1 MSGLWMIL
9 LFGLLPDELLP
20 APKTETL
27 PKPLLVASNMEPQV
41 GTVPSGSATTLPSI
55 PSSLG
60 TIAAEDCKV
69 GWGTDPTDRSM
80 YLVIQIAPKA
90 IAQFATGT
98 QAMELESIIPP
109 ALRGRVQKVI
119 IRVGSGPVEQ
129 SPPESE
135 LARLPAP
142 YDSSNSTYN
151 APTIA
156 NLDRRAAVN
165 IDPPPANRETTR
177 SNEAS
182 IVSTAGTTQLP
193 VVPGLNLPASSSIPS
208 GTLPTYPNEVYPT
221 TPSASLTNPSI
232 GGPILSTPIPST
244 APATTTSAP
253 TWNNNT
259 GTTTSSIPTNTYGQT
274 TIPNDGFAAMPKTV
288 PNTLNPFGTNRVNSP
303 TTGTPATGTPTAGA
317 MTGNN
322 RVVPATTTS
331 GTTTQGNVTYSS
343 SGTSGLGTGY
353 SNVPHM
359 ANNPNGYNYP
369 TTNGYNNPPP
379 GGYVLPNDPA
389 YAQYANQYNPA
400 QYNVGTQIPTA
411 PVLPIPQVATRPLP
425 STAQS
430 NHSATDSAHR
440 PVDPNY
446 QSRGTLLPFFL
457 VLSFILNIYFG
468 LWLNHLS
475 TKYRHLLG
483 NVRGLA
489 TSETV

>member
-9 LFGLLPDELLP
+9 LFGLLTDELLP

-27 PKPLLVASNMEPQV
+27 PKPLLVASNMEPQA
-41 GTVPSGSATTLPSI
+41 GLVPSVSTPSLPSL
-55 PSSLG
+55 PSPLG

-90 IAQFATGT
+90 IAQFAAGT

-142 YDSSNSTYN
+142 YDSSTSTYN

-165 IDPPPANRETTR
+165 IDPPPSNRETTR
-177 SNEAS
+177 SSEAS

-193 VVPGLNLPASSSIPS
+193 VVPGLNLPSSSSTIPS
-208 GTLPTYPNEVYPT
+208 GQLPTYPNEVYPN
-221 TPSASLTNPSI
+221 TPSASVTNPSI
-232 GGPILSTPIPST
+232 SGPILSTPIPST
-244 APATTTSAP
+244 TPVTTTSTPA
-253 TWNNNT
+253 WNNNT
-259 GTTTSSIPTNTYGQT
+259 GTSSGTSTSSIPTNTYGQT

-288 PNTLNPFGTNRVNSP
+288 PNTLNPFGNNRVNTP
-303 TTGTPATGTPTAGA
+303 TTGTPSTGA
-317 MTGNN
+317 MTGSN
-322 RVVPATTTS
+322 RVVPATSTS

-353 SNVPHM
+353 TNVPHM

-369 TTNGYNNPPP
+369 ATNGYNNPPP
-379 GGYVLPNDPA
+379 GGYVLPNDPS
-389 YAQYANQYNPA
+389 YTQYANQYNPA

-425 STAQS
+425 STAQNS
-430 NHSATDSAHR
+430 NTVTDSAQR
-440 PVDPNY
+440 PLDPSY

-489 TSETV
+489 TNESV

>member
-41 GTVPSGSATTLPSI
+41 GLVPSVSTPSLPSI

-69 GWGTDPTDRSM
+69 GWGTDSTDRSM

-90 IAQFATGT
+90 IAQFAAGT
-98 QAMELESIIPP
+98 QAMELESVIPP

-142 YDSSNSTYN
+142 YETSASPYN

-156 NLDRRAAVN
+156 NLDRRSAVN
-165 IDPPPANRETTR
+165 IDPPPSNSDATR
-177 SNEAS
+177 SSEAS

-193 VVPGLNLPASSSIPS
+193 VVPGLNLPTTTPSIPTTS
-208 GTLPTYPNEVYPT
+208 PQTYTNEVYPN
-221 TPSASLTNPSI
+221 TPSATLTNPAIS
-232 GGPILSTPIPST
+232 GPILSTPIPST
-244 APATTTSAP
+244 TPATTASTPA
-253 TWNNNT
+253 WNNNT
-259 GTTTSSIPTNTYGQT
+259 PSTTNSVPSTAYGQPNP
-274 TIPNDGFAAMPKTV
+274 PNDGFAAMPKTV
-288 PNTLNPFGTNRVNSP
+288 PNTLNPFGTNRTS
-303 TTGTPATGTPTAGA
+303 TPATNATAGS
-317 MTGNN
+317 N

-331 GTTTQGNVTYSS
+331 GTNTQGNVTYSS

-353 SNVPHM
+353 TNVPHM

-369 TTNGYNNPPP
+369 ATNGYNNNPPP
-379 GGYVLPNDPA
+379 GGYVLPNDPS
-389 YAQYANQYNPA
+389 YTQYANQYNSG
-400 QYNVGTQIPTA
+400 QYQVGTQIPAA

-425 STAQS
+425 STAQNS
-430 NHSATDSAHR
+430 HSANDLVNR
-440 PVDPNY
+440 PLDPNY

-489 TSETV
+489 TSESI